1 MEGSSDMTFDLKN
14 LGLIKHANIGIN
26 NLTVICGKNNTGKTY
41 LTHSLYG
48 VLSYLRES
56 NRYHLKREQR
66 ESLKNSGY
74 CEIDLYEY
82 AVPYWTKFNDREN
95 GVLKNSIPGYL
106 GKKVETDLPEA
117 TISISEQ
124 TVAQIRAKILDFRF
138 DFPVKMHEG
147 YTLDFKKKR
156 DSSIL
161 SCRYVPVSQ
170 INQNIYEGLNLEIPQ
185 SVVSNVSWVVYYLMM
200 QKLPRPFII
209 GSERTGISVFRDE
222 FSIYRTIAFEDNVL
236 SDRVK
241 ELKEKFVFSSYP
253 IAIRKD
259 IDFSLQL
266 STVAG
271 RREPEFY
278 ANSGI
283 KDAFENI
290 VEGEYD
296 VNKETGKLYYIPKNG
311 KKPLTLNESSSS
323 VRALC
328 ELYFYLRYIARPND
342 VLMIDEPEMNLHP
355 EAQRRLARL
364 LVRLANKKIKVFI
377 STHSEYILREINAL
391 VRMNELKERELLLQK
406 YRYVEHELISK
417 DDVNCY
423 VLKDGVTDKM
433 KAEGNY
439 GFSVSSFDDTISAIN
454 ALYDDIADNEFGGE

>member
-1 MEGSSDMTFDLKN
+1 MTFDLKN
-14 LGLIKHANIGIN
+14 LGRIKHAKNIEVN
-26 NLTVICGKNNTGKTY
+26 NLTIICGKNNTGKTY

-66 ESLKNSGY
+66 ESLKKSGY
-74 CEIDLYEY
+74 CEIDLCEV
-82 AVPYWTKFNDREN
+82 AIPYWTKLNDREN
-95 GVLKNSIPGYL
+95 VALRNSIPGYL
-106 GKKVETDLPEA
+106 GKMTEADLPDA
-117 TISISEQ
+117 AINISEQ
-124 TVAQIRAKILDFRF
+124 TTSQIRDRILDFRF

-170 INQNIYEGLNLEIPQ
+170 INQNIYEGLNLEIPP
-185 SVVSNVSWVVYYLMM
+185 SVVANASWVTYYILM

-209 GSERTGISVFRDE
+209 GSERTGVSIFRDE
-222 FSIYRTIAFEDNVL
+222 FSIYRTIAFEDNVM
-236 SDRVK
+236 SDRIK
-241 ELKEKFVFSSYP
+241 ELKEKFMFSSYP

-266 STVAG
+266 NTVVG
-271 RREPEFY
+271 RGGSDFY
-278 ANSGI
+278 VTSGI

-296 VNKETGKLYYIPKNG
+296 VNKETGKLYFVPQNG
-311 KKPLTLNESSSS
+311 NRPLTLNESSSS

-328 ELYFYLRYIARPND
+328 ELYFYLRYVARPND
-342 VLMIDEPEMNLHP
+342 ILMIDEPEMNLHP

-364 LVRLANKKIKVFI
+364 LARLSNKKIKVFI

-391 VRMNELKERELLLQK
+391 VRIYELKKRDLVLQK
-406 YRYVEHELISK
+406 YRYVEQELISK
-417 DDVNCY
+417 DNVNCY
-423 VLKDGVTDKM
+423 VLKDGITEKM
-433 KAEGNY
+433 IADGNY
-439 GFSVSSFDDTISAIN
+439 GFSVSSFDDTITAIN
-454 ALYDDIADNEFGGE
+454 ALYDDISDNEFGGE